1 MGIVRKYLII
11 VCMLTVFCASTYAA
25 GPDVSAQGSVNK
37 STILIGDRIR
47 FLIDVKYRKGVQVSP
62 PVFKGDRIGSLEIKD
77 SGRKTKEGFFGARED
92 IYWYSITSYDLG
104 KHAIPQVEIKYK
116 DKLDKDPKSVKT
128 KALAIE
134 VVSILP
140 KGKEFKDIKDAKGPF
155 SYFEVSWIVVAA
167 VIFLA
172 AVIIAVILYVRRKR
186 IVPAKLPHETALEEL
201 EFMRAEFLR
210 TSDVKEYYAGVS
222 DCIRHYIERSF
233 KLKAP
238 EMTTEEF
245 LGSLRESTALSLDQ
259 KDLLKDFLNACD
271 LVKFAKYAPAR
282 NEAES
287 LYVAAKKFVDETK
300 KLCLYSETR

>member
-1 MGIVRKYLII
+1 MSTTRRSLII
-11 VCMLTVFCASTYAA
+11 FFIITALCGSVYAA
-25 GPDVSAQGSVNK
+25 GDDISAHGSVNR
-37 STILIGDRIR
+37 STILVGDRIK
-47 FLIDVKYRKGVQVSP
+47 FLIDVKYRKGTQVSP
-62 PVFKGDRIGSLEIKD
+62 PVFKDDRIGSLEIKD
-77 SGRKTKEGFFGARED
+77 SGRKIKEGFFGAREN
-92 IYWYSITSYDLG
+92 IYWYSITSYELG
-104 KHAIPQVEIKYK
+104 KHTVPQVEIKYK
-116 DKLDKDPKSVKT
+116 SKGAKDPKIVKT

-140 KGKEFKDIKDAKGPF
+140 KGKEFKDIKDAKGPL
-155 SYFEVSWIVVAA
+155 SYFEVSWAVVAA

-172 AVIIAVILYVRRKR
+172 VVIIVTILYIRRKR
-186 IVPAKLPHETALEEL
+186 MVPVKLPHETALEEL

-210 TSDVKEYYAGVS
+210 TLDVKEYYAGVS
-222 DCIRHYIERSF
+222 DCIRRYIERSF

-271 LVKFAKYAPAR
+271 LVKFAKYKPAR

-287 LYVAAKKFVDETK
+287 VYVAAKKFIDETK